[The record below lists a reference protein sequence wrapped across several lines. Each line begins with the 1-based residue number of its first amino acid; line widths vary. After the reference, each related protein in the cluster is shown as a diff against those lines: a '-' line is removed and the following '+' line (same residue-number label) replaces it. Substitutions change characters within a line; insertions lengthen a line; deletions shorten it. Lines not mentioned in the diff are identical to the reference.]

1 MGGLIARQARQC
13 MAMPISPTDDV
24 SLTPT
29 WAGAAD
35 INKIIML
42 GVPNE
47 GSADAFTT
55 VIDGYSITEGLR
67 RRIPL
72 LNRPNC

>member
-1 MGGLIARQARQC
+1 MGGLIARYA
-13 MAMPISPTDDV
+13 AMYGDADLPADDV
-24 SLTPT
+24 SLKPT

-55 VIDGYSITEGLR
+55 SYRWLLDHR
-67 RRIPL
+67 RACAGESRCL
-72 LNRPNC
+72 TD